1 MNYEQY
7 NSNSVI
13 IEFKKQAVHLKYLG
27 DYMYS
32 FRIGFAGRA
41 FQLSNN
47 YGLW

>member
-1 MNYEQY
+1 MNYEQH

-13 IEFKKQAVHLKYLG
+13 IEFKTQVVHLNYSG
-27 DYMYS
+27 TYIS

-41 FQLSNN
+41 FQLSYN